1 MAIDPFTAMLAGS
14 VLQAGAGI
22 YGSNQAANAQE
33 DATKQ
38 AADMRRRELLIQ
50 LGITEPQRAVG
61 HQALGDLAHLYGYSV
76 PEYTPANQLA
86 AAATPISSKAVKKL
100 LKSGVS
106 PEQIQAM
113 GGTLGTLKPKTIKR
127 LTRAGLTPEQIQSL
141 TAGSAATGIS
151 QGANKLDPRNPVAT
165 DAGAG
170 AETGGPAAPGNMD
183 RFFTSPD
190 YQFRLSESTKAI
202 DRSAAA
208 RSGPTGG
215 NVIKANTD
223 YAGNLAAGEYGNY
236 VNRLLQIAGLGQAA
250 NAQAG
255 NATSIAGNGLANAA
269 TAAGDARA
277 SGILGGTNSVV
288 NAVNSG
294 VNNYAMLRYVNAAGA
309 APAPAP
315 TAPPAAVRQPG
326 PWASGYV
333 FP

>member
-1 MAIDPFTAMLAGS
+1 MTWMAAAVAGS
-14 VLQAGAGI
+14 AVVGAGAGI
-22 YGSNQAANAQE
+22 YGANAAAGAQE
-33 DATKQ
+33 DAAKQ
-38 AADMRRRELLIQ
+38 SADLRRRELLIQ
-50 LGITEPQRAVG
+50 LGIGEPQRAVG
-61 HQALGDLAHLYGYSV
+61 HQALGDLAHLYGYST
-76 PEYTPANQLA
+76 PEYKSGTELA

-100 LKSGVS
+100 LKSGAT

-141 TAGSAATGIS
+141 TAGNAATG
-151 QGANKLDPRNPVAT
+151 KLDPRNPVAT

-170 AETGGPAAPGNMD
+170 VETGGPATPGAAGNMD

-208 RSGPTGG
+208 RSGPTSG
-215 NVIKANTD
+215 NVIAANTAR
-223 YAGNLAAGEYGNY
+223 AGELASGEYGNY

-250 NAQAG
+250 NTQAG
-255 NATSIAGNGLANAA
+255 NAVSTASNGLANAA

-309 APAPAP
+309 PP
-315 TAPPAAVRQPG
+315 TATPTTPRPPG

-333 FP
+333 FPS